1 MEMHASRL
9 FVSMKSTHFVLPR
22 GRQASSYTS
31 DARSWPAIH
40 KAHVRGV
47 LSTRKWHASS
57 CDAAAASRG
66 EFSLSA
72 ASGYAMPRL
81 NLKRRVGTAGFC
93 SSTRR
98 VRVQAALLP
107 GCGRILQALSV
118 RFVANVP
125 AGSRA
130 AEQGGCLLWCAHDKV
145 VARVTG
151 TCGKPHVGA
160 SRCAA
165 SDLCRVLDGR

>member
-9 FVSMKSTHFVLPR
+9 FVSMKSSHVVLPR
-22 GRQASSYTS
+22 GSIAFLMTS
-31 DARSWPAIH
+31 DAHSWPAIH

-47 LSTRKWHASS
+47 LSTRKGHASS

-66 EFSLSA
+66 EFLLSA

-93 SSTRR
+93 SSTR

-130 AEQGGCLLWCAHDKV
+130 AEQGGCLRWCAYDKV

-165 SDLCRVLDGR
+165 SDLCRVPDGR

>member
-9 FVSMKSTHFVLPR
+9 FVSMKSSHVVLPR
-22 GRQASSYTS
+22 GSIAFLMKLYTQLACNPQGS
-31 DARSWPAIH
+31 CARSLINQKMARFQLRCCSSLPRRIFAIS
-40 KAHVRGV
+40 RQW
-47 LSTRKWHASS
+47 L
-57 CDAAAASRG
+57 CDATTQSQ
-66 EFSLSA
+66 
-72 ASGYAMPRL
+72 
-81 NLKRRVGTAGFC
+81 KTCAGFC
-93 SSTRR
+93 SSTR

-130 AEQGGCLLWCAHDKV
+130 AEQGGCILWCAHDKV

-165 SDLCRVLDGR
+165 SDLCRVPDGR